1 MKLHQL
7 AILTLTILV
16 LTSCSQLSLEEKS
29 SKRDSIDKMAQ
40 NTIENLIKKESNIN
54 HALEKAKGYMVVN
67 WKVTK
72 VPVVGAGS
80 GEGIVVDSRDNHRVY
95 IKVRRFDI
103 GGGWG
108 ARSYK
113 NLVIIYDDALMD
125 RAKDGV
131 FEFEAGAEVA
141 AGTKSV
147 DGGSAA
153 LNQKMETHMLLDG
166 GGSATATIRVL
177 RSRLDSDL
185 N

>member
-1 MKLHQL
+1 MKIQQL
-7 AILTLTILV
+7 AIFALTILI

-40 NTIENLIKKESNIN
+40 NTIENLIKEDPKIK
-54 HALEKAKGYMVVN
+54 HALEKAKGYMVLN

-72 VPVVGAGS
+72 VPVVGAGG

-108 ARSYK
+108 VRSYK
-113 NLVIIYDDALMD
+113 NLVIIYDDSLMD

-131 FEFEAGAEVA
+131 IEFEAGAEVA
-141 AGTKSV
+141 AGTMSV
-147 DGGSAA
+147 DGGSSA
-153 LNQKMETHMLLDG
+153 LNKKMETHILLDG

-177 RSRLDSDL
+177 WSRLDSAL